1 MRDGLALSL
10 ASTDLV
16 SSAAFDTWLRDETRI
31 EAGRAAEVSLRLA
44 EFRDVQSC
52 LLNLFDAAID
62 GRPLPVDSVEQ
73 INGTSAR
80 VPRVAVLGDDGSS
93 LEPLAASGATRLLAE
108 IAWSAID
115 LLGGPERERLRR
127 CGACGT
133 IFVATRPDR
142 LWCSDRCGNR
152 IRVARHHARSKN
164 PSYPVRR

>member
-1 MRDGLALSL
+1 MQGGALSL
-10 ASTDLV
+10 ANADLV
-16 SSAAFDTWLRDETRI
+16 SAAALDEWLCDVARV
-31 EAGRAAEVSLRLA
+31 APGQAAELSLRLA
-44 EFRDVQSC
+44 EFRVVQSC

-73 INGTSAR
+73 LNGTSAR
-80 VPRVAVLGDDGSS
+80 VPRIAVLGDDGSS
-93 LEPLAASGATRLLAE
+93 LEPLAASGASQVLAE

-133 IFVATRPDR
+133 IFVARRPDR

>member
-1 MRDGLALSL
+1 VQGGALSL
-10 ASTDLV
+10 ANADLV
-16 SSAAFDTWLRDETRI
+16 SAAALDEWLRDV
-31 EAGRAAEVSLRLA
+31 AGVAPDRAAELSLRLA
-44 EFRDVQSC
+44 EFRVVQSC

-73 INGTSAR
+73 LNGTSAR
-80 VPRVAVLGDDGSS
+80 VPRVAALGDDGSS
-93 LEPLAASGATRLLAE
+93 LEPLAASGASRVLAE

-152 IRVARHHARSKN
+152 IRVARHHARSRN